1 MNETDVLVIGC
12 GTAGL
17 TAAKSHLRGALGR
30 QVRMKYLPDLHF
42 QEDPGLEQGLRIEAI
57 LRRTGGKPLTP
68 MTHVLVLTASFVI
81 FSLLSL
87 WSLSRKKR

>member
-1 MNETDVLVIGC
+1 MGVTLSV
-12 GTAGL
+12 
-17 TAAKSHLRGALGR
+17 
-30 QVRMKYLPDLHF
+30 
-42 QEDPGLEQGLRIEAI
+42 
-57 LRRTGGKPLTP
+57 GGKSLTP